1 MYAGE
6 VGVWRVLKLLDKYNI
21 KATWFIPGEFEFCY
35 WGFINIINVQ
45 AIAWKRFQ
53 KRWQLSGTQVMKC

>member
-21 KATWFIPGEFEFCY
+21 KATWFIPGEFKLCY
-35 WGFINIINVQ
+35 QGFIHTFNVQ
-45 AIAWKRFQ
+45 VIVWKRSQ
-53 KRWQLSGTQVMKC
+53 TRWQLSGMQVMKC